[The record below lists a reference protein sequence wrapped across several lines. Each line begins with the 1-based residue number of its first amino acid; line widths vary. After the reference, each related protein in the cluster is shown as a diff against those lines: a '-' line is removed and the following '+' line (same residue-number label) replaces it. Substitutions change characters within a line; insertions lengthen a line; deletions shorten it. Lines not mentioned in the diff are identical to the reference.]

1 MENVDNKNKIII
13 VLSLIIVG
21 LVAALLIVLYKPN
34 VQVVEMDECI
44 LTIRETDDGYLDD
57 GYYIVSGDY
66 EDRKEISIR
75 EKDSYVV
82 TLLTYDLEGNLIGAE
97 ANDYTSVAEINDP
110 E

>member
-1 MENVDNKNKIII
+1 MVEKTDNKNRIIL

-21 LVAALLIVLYKPN
+21 LAVALLFAVYKPN
-34 VQVVEMDECI
+34 VEVVKMDECI

-66 EDRKEISIR
+66 GDRKEVSIR
-75 EKDSYVV
+75 EKGSYVV

-97 ANDYTSVAEINDP
+97 ASDYTSVP